1 MSSSRVVQK
10 MVGQAGKTAE
20 RARYVEL
27 TRQGLNNSEI
37 CRILGIGRKTG
48 SKWRNGWTVRD
59 PKTGGYG
66 SLKWPHFRPGENTSI
81 RRSCRLVSQCY
92 QLGFCPKTN
101 VSRSLIW

>member
-10 MVGQAGKTAE
+10 MVGQSGKTAE

-59 PKTGGYG
+59 PRTGRESYI
-66 SLKWPHFRPGENTSI
+66 SA
-81 RRSCRLVSQCY
+81 
-92 QLGFCPKTN
+92 
-101 VSRSLIW
+101 